1 MSIVKQ
7 FMAKIREINTRYA
20 KPKVEM
26 SPAIKLSLAG
36 LRVYLLVLVLL
47 LLYKFITILPAGR

>member
-7 FMAKIREINTRYA
+7 FTAKIREINTRYA

-26 SPAIKLSLAG
+26 SPAIKFSLAG
-36 LRVYLLVLVLL
+36 LRIYLLVLVVL
-47 LLYKFITILPAGR
+47 LLYKFITILPTGR

>member
-7 FMAKIREINTRYA
+7 FTAKIREINTRYA

-47 LLYKFITILPAGR
+47 LLYKFITVLQVAR